1 MASSESTSP
10 RHARTSVHDDE
21 RPVVITDPGYD
32 RVAPEAERN
41 ERQGQRNAEREN
53 VVEEHRIKPAKT
65 STAAVF
71 SLICGLTAV
80 YAVLT
85 VLLSPIG
92 MVLSIVGLLLG
103 YFGIR
108 AARTMGVTGKG
119 VAFGGIV
126 LSLIGLVG
134 SIVIAA
140 GVTFF
145 LNDED
150 AVQRFE
156 NSVEDLRDDL
166 PQDIDIQ
173 P

>member
-1 MASSESTSP
+1 MSSYQNNSP
-10 RHARTSVHDDE
+10 SSRAAVDEDRPTVVTEGSRAERSSHNEGHGRHAKG
-21 RPVVITDPGYD
+21 PP
-32 RVAPEAERN
+32 
-41 ERQGQRNAEREN
+41 

-71 SLICGLTAV
+71 ALILGLTAL

-92 MVLSIVGLLLG
+92 LVLSIVGLVLG
-103 YFGIR
+103 IIGFR
-108 AARTMGVTGKG
+108 ATRTMGVTGKG
-119 VAFGGIV
+119 VAITGIV
-126 LSLIGLVG
+126 LSVVALVG
-134 SIVIAA
+134 SLIIAA

-150 AVQRFE
+150 AVQRLE
-156 NSVEDLRDDL
+156 NGVEDLRDDL
-166 PQDIDIQ
+166 PQDVELT

>member
-1 MASSESTSP
+1 MASSESTGP
-10 RHARTSVHDDE
+10 RHARTNVHDE

-32 RVAPEAERN
+32 AATEHDERRAESAPRN
-41 ERQGQRNAEREN
+41 SEREN

-119 VAFGGIV
+119 VAISGIV

-166 PQDIDIQ
+166 PQDVDIQ